1 MTLVELKDFIINKR
15 VPTTF
20 MIFLAKDNR
29 FLAKQ
34 YSEALGKLTT
44 EGIQKISSIYEPLQ
58 SSLSL
63 LTTSENKIN
72 LLSTETFDEIAENYE
87 QFENTIVICDQIDK
101 SILNLVEPYVIK
113 MPKFEDWQLF
123 DYVKTNC
130 PTLDD
135 SEVEWLIKATKSDIN
150 RITNELAKINLFSA
164 EEQKQLLNEIRFDP
178 QTDLYSF
185 DLFTIVNA
193 ITEGD
198 LPTLFEF
205 LKHKNYDEL
214 EPVVL
219 ANRVL
224 SSLKNILIVT
234 QNPTLTAEECG
245 VSAAQFRKLKY
256 KYRSINVE
264 SIKYKIKFL
273 TQFDLALKTSKL
285 ELSKQDMLNYLINN
299 LAYSIIK

>member
-1 MTLVELKDFIINKR
+1 MTLVELKDFIMNKR

-44 EGIQKISSIYEPLQ
+44 DGIQKISSIYEPLQ

-101 SILNLVEPYVIK
+101 SILNLVESYVIK

-185 DLFTIVNA
+185 DLFTIVNS

-198 LPTLFEF
+198 LPILFEF
-205 LKHKNYDEL
+205 LKHKNYEEL

-264 SIKYKIKFL
+264 AIKYKIKFL